1 MKNCK
6 KKILI
11 VCNSKFVYNKF
22 IKETKNFFEK
32 KNIFVEILLGEK
44 IKNKKFHF
52 IKFPSNSFFSYFRFI
67 IASIQIFKILK
78 KKNYSAVIHNNR
90 NASIC
95 SRLSLLF
102 YSNNIKS
109 IYFSRGMYFH
119 DNQNL
124 LSYFFSFIVEIFLL
138 LRTNLILSQN
148 KEDLKKISFFAK
160 LFSVKTLYIGNGV
173 DVKKFKRFKKN
184 FNFQKKIKI
193 CTTCRFSKGK
203 GLELLL
209 QTFFKIVKINPNC
222 SLTIIGGPRNLED
235 LKYYNKLLKNYN
247 LKEYSKNI
255 FITGLQSNVS
265 KYLKLNQIYIHPSFR
280 EGMPRSLIEAMSS
293 GLICISNNVRGS
305 RELIV
310 KNKNG
315 FIYNSSEELFFLL
328 QKIIKMKISKKIII
342 SNNAT
347 SFIKKNF
354 NQNKYLNLQYK
365 YVKKLL

>member
-1 MKNCK
+1 M
-6 KKILI
+6 
-11 VCNSKFVYNKF
+11 
-22 IKETKNFFEK
+22 
-32 KNIFVEILLGEK
+32 
-44 IKNKKFHF
+44 
-52 IKFPSNSFFSYFRFI
+52 
-67 IASIQIFKILK
+67 
-78 KKNYSAVIHNNR
+78 
-90 NASIC
+90 
-95 SRLSLLF
+95 
-102 YSNNIKS
+102 
-109 IYFSRGMYFH
+109 
-119 DNQNL
+119 
-124 LSYFFSFIVEIFLL
+124 
-138 LRTNLILSQN
+138 RTNLILSQN

-193 CTTCRFSKGK
+193 CTTFRFSKGK

-310 KNKNG
+310 KNLIGISENVKN
-315 FIYNSSEELFFLL
+315 ILKQCE
-328 QKIIKMKISKKIII
+328 IS
-342 SNNAT
+342 
-347 SFIKKNF
+347 FE
-354 NQNKYLNLQYK
+354 
-365 YVKKLL
+365 